1 MSENLLQLVK
11 KAQRLGLNFD
21 IGRAYISREY
31 IDQQTALNVE
41 INAFFEEG
49 HYIARINHL
58 EDVLRALLD
67 DDNEATRAD
76 AQRALECS

>member
-1 MSENLLQLVK
+1 MIYFQTPLYVQTTLQ
-11 KAQRLGLNFD
+11 
-21 IGRAYISREY
+21 
-31 IDQQTALNVE
+31 
-41 INAFFEEG
+41 
-49 HYIARINHL
+49 ARINQL

>member
-11 KAQRLGLNFD
+11 KVQRLGLNFD

-67 DDNEATRAD
+67 DDNEKTRSD
-76 AQRALECS
+76 AERALC

>member
-1 MSENLLQLVK
+1 MAGFWLILLILTLVICAPLLTSR
-11 KAQRLGLNFD
+11 AQ
-21 IGRAYISREY
+21 
-31 IDQQTALNVE
+31 IDETNVE
-41 INAFFEEG
+41 L
-49 HYIARINHL
+49 YDSRLRINHL